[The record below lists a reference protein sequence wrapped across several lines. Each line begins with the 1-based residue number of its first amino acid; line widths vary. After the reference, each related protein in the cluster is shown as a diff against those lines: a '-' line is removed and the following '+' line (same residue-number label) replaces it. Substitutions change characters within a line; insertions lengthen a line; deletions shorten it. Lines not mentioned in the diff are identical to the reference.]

1 MEMIT
6 GKKRKEGNIGAD
18 TINMEQEKR
27 KEGDKYKLNTS
38 RRAQT
43 RNHGY
48 YNNLRMWEKYR

>member
-6 GKKRKEGNIGAD
+6 KKKKKGREYHGAD

-48 YNNLRMWEKYR
+48 YYNDEA